1 MIIEGKNVVFEALK
15 SGQTFNKLFVAKTN
29 RDEATQKV
37 IDLAKSKGIRVDFV
51 DKFLLDKK
59 SQTNHHQGIIA
70 DVVEF
75 EYSDIDDILKL
86 ADERGELPF
95 MVLLD
100 GIKDPHN
107 LGAIIRSCECSGV
120 HGIIIPK
127 NRSVAVNE
135 TVIKTSAGAIANMKI
150 ARVVNLN
157 YTIAELKQRGI
168 WVYGFE
174 AGEDIMYNCNLKG
187 PIAVVI
193 GSEGEGI
200 SELTKKKCDGII
212 SIPLSGRVNS
222 LNASV
227 ACGIAVFEIVRQRN
241 FNDKQ

>member
-1 MIIEGKNVVFEALK
+1 MIIEGKNVVFEALS
-15 SGQTFNKLFVAKTN
+15 SGQTFNKLFVSKNN
-29 RDEATQKV
+29 RDENTQKV

-59 SQTNHHQGIIA
+59 SQTKNHQGIIA
-70 DVVEF
+70 EVVDF
-75 EYSDIDDILKL
+75 EYCEIEDIFKL
-86 ADERGELPF
+86 ADLKGELPF
-95 MVLLD
+95 VVILD
-100 GIKDPHN
+100 GVKDPHN
-107 LGAIIRSCECSGV
+107 FGAIIRSCECAGV

-135 TVIKTSAGAIANMKI
+135 TVIKTSAGAISNMKI
-150 ARVVNLN
+150 AKVTNIN
-157 YTIAELKQRGI
+157 YTISELKNRGV

-174 AGEDIMYNCNLKG
+174 AGEDIMYNCNLRG

-200 SELTKKKCDGII
+200 SELTKKKCDQIV
-212 SIPLSGRVNS
+212 SIPLMGSVNS

-227 ACGIAVFEIVRQRN
+227 ACGVALFEVIRQRK
-241 FNDKQ
+241 FNDK